1 MVRRMSRTQSA
12 ALPVCDRY
20 MKGPHEVDRR
30 VIRRDRSVAMPD
42 SDTLAHRDGRGP
54 AIGHAKHK
62 DPAVGHTHARS

>member
-1 MVRRMSRTQSA
+1 
-12 ALPVCDRY
+12 
-20 MKGPHEVDRR
+20 
-30 VIRRDRSVAMPD
+30 MPD